1 MAVLK
6 QVSCQSDGRTHICFY
21 FFVNDDSIFCEEEN
35 AHKDL
40 IITDDVVLKKL

>member
-6 QVSCQSDGRTHICFY
+6 QVSCQSDGGTHICFY

>member
-6 QVSCQSDGRTHICFY
+6 QISCQSDVRTHICFY
-21 FFVNDDSIFCEEEN
+21 FFVNDDSNFREEEN

-40 IITDDVVLKKL
+40 IITDDVVLERL